1 MVREFEYKGEIFRAT
16 WHGIAGHEEVFILHI
31 YKNDEE
37 GGEASI
43 DRMTEENDTKAPL
56 EDILVMLCE
65 RLMPEIEDHDPNAAF
80 AWRDGKTLFNVHNGL
95 QALGH

>member
-1 MVREFEYKGEIFRAT
+1 MVREFEYMGEIFRAT

-31 YKNDEE
+31 DKNDEE

-43 DRMTEENDTKAPL
+43 DRMTEENDTRAPL

-65 RLMPEIEDHDPNAAF
+65 RLIPEIDGHDPTIPF
-80 AWRDGKTLFNVHNGL
+80 SWREGKTVFNVHNGL
-95 QALGH
+95 QAVGR